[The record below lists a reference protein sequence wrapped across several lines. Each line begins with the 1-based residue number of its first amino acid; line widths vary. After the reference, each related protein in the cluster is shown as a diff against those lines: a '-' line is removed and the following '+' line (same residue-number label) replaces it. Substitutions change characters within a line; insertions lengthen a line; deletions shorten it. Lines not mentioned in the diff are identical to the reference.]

1 MNDDE
6 LTPSEKKAL
15 ESLSRERMPR
25 AGLEDRIAGALR
37 DRGILGGQGR
47 KAAGRRGA
55 GAVRPGVRSAA
66 VLAASV
72 TLVLGGV
79 GGFAL
84 GHWSGARNAGMLIDT
99 RTGGG
104 PDVSGAGQLSAA
116 AAVQEIGTAYV
127 QALENLAALPDS
139 VNGGER
145 LQGREVA
152 LTTFY
157 TAADQV
163 TKLVPKD
170 YLARQL
176 LMAIDVPERGGAGT
190 RSGTPGETKL
200 IQL

>member
-1 MNDDE
+1 V
-6 LTPSEKKAL
+6 A
-15 ESLSRERMPR
+15 
-25 AGLEDRIAGALR
+25 
-37 DRGILGGQGR
+37 
-47 KAAGRRGA
+47 
-55 GAVRPGVRSAA
+55 
-66 VLAASV
+66 
-72 TLVLGGV
+72 LVLGGA

-84 GHWSGARNAGMLIDT
+84 GHWSGARDAGVLIDT
-99 RTGGG
+99 RVGLPT
-104 PDVSGAGQLSAA
+104 SAAGKLSAA

-176 LMAIDVPERGGAGT
+176 LMAIDVAASSGART
-190 RSGTPGETKL
+190 RSEATGETKYM
-200 IQL
+200 QF

>member
-6 LTPSEKKAL
+6 LTPSEKEAL
-15 ESLSRERMPR
+15 ESLPRERMPR
-25 AGLEDRIAGALR
+25 AGLEDRVAGALR
-37 DRGILGGQGR
+37 GRGILGGQGR
-47 KAAGRRGA
+47 RVAGSRGI
-55 GAVRPGVRSAA
+55 RTAA

-72 TLVLGGV
+72 ALILGGA

-84 GHWSGARNAGMLIDT
+84 GHWSGARNAGVLIDT
-99 RTGGG
+99 RGGA
-104 PDVSGAGQLSAA
+104 DASGSGKLSAA
-116 AAVQEIGTAYV
+116 AAVQEVGTAYV

-163 TKLVPKD
+163 TRLVPKD

-176 LMAIDVPERGGAGT
+176 LMAINVTGKSGSGT
-190 RSGTPGETKL
+190 RSGATGETRFV
-200 IQL
+200 QF